1 MSQELQE
8 EPENRYQLNLQ
19 APIICFAEQYSR
31 RRLYVIENV
40 CYSIY
45 IYMNIEYCFNVHDFI
60 KLHFA
65 VFTCIRLCHFKKNNY
80 MYLHISHTYAHLVHV
95 RI

>member
-45 IYMNIEYCFNVHDFI
+45 IWILNIVSMFMISSNYILLFSRVLDYVI
-60 KLHFA
+60 L
-65 VFTCIRLCHFKKNNY
+65 KKNNY

>member
-1 MSQELQE
+1 MSKDLPE

-45 IYMNIEYCFNVHDFI
+45 EYCFNVHDFI

-65 VFTCIRLCHFKKNNY
+65 AFTCIRLCHFKKN
-80 MYLHISHTYAHLVHV
+80 MYLHISHPMH
-95 RI
+95 IWCM